1 MWQLIHEDIM
11 SNKLKE
17 LTWAHHQAAERRAF
31 AKELLSGSIDPALY
45 YKFLCAQYMNYNIL
59 EKHTEIPPSLQPIK
73 RAKRI
78 FQDLR
83 ELETAYGF
91 SPSGSFPASVSKYA
105 AHINALA
112 DAEDNHSLLAHM
124 YVRHFGELHGGQM
137 IKKKTPGNG
146 LMYEFSGDTKVLIEE
161 FRTLL
166 DDDMEVEAKTCFD
179 FASELFDELSKE
191 IVDKEQK

>member
-1 MWQLIHEDIM
+1 M

-17 LTWAHHQAAERRAF
+17 LTWAHHQAAERRLF
-31 AKELLSGSIDPALY
+31 AKELLSGSIDPELY
-45 YKFLCAQYMNYNIL
+45 YKFLCAQHMNYNVL
-59 EKHTEIPPSLQPIK
+59 EQNTTIPKKLQSIK
-73 RAKRI
+73 RAGRI

-83 ELETAYGF
+83 ELETVYGF
-91 SPSGSFPASVSKYA
+91 KPSGVFPPSVSKYA
-105 AHINALA
+105 AHINKLA
-112 DAEDNHSLLAHM
+112 EAENNHALLAHM

-146 LMYEFSGDTKVLIEE
+146 LMYEFSGDTKELIAE

-166 DDDMEVEAKTCFD
+166 DDDMADEAKICFD

-191 IVDKEQK
+191 IVDTEQE

>member
-1 MWQLIHEDIM
+1 MM

-45 YKFLCAQYMNYNIL
+45 YKFLTCQYMNYVVL
-59 EKHTEIPPSLQPIK
+59 ERHTIIPPQLNTIH
-73 RAKRI
+73 RAGRI

-83 ELETAYGF
+83 ELEEIYGF
-91 SPSGSFPASVSKYA
+91 SPSGEFPPSVDKYA
-105 AHINALA
+105 AYINDLA
-112 DAEDNHSLLAHM
+112 EADNNQALLANM

-146 LMYEFSGDTKVLIEE
+146 LMYEFNGDTKVLIEE
-161 FRTLL
+161 FRKLL
-166 DDDMEVEAKTCFD
+166 DDSMANDAKRCFD

-191 IVDKEQK
+191 IVDKSTEK